1 MNKQLISAF
10 IESTEGEKDPR
21 CLYIEL
27 QIYPLIYKLYKNEIS
42 EMAEEIMDNLLAY
55 FPVTFT
61 TKPNESFTKVFHIY
75 LQEEFVH
82 VFYLSLISHPS
93 LLEYIFPEITEKIS
107 SPLIQAKHDS
117 VELINEIVKMYGI
130 KEIKDY
136 LPTFIPLLIETYS
149 DRNNKGVLTICEEC
163 IENLTKSIINT
174 NDNSE
179 YLELF
184 IQPIIQKCLDSIKSF
199 AINDITDITM
209 KIIIIVYN

>member
-1 MNKQLISAF
+1 M
-10 IESTEGEKDPR
+10 
-21 CLYIEL
+21 
-27 QIYPLIYKLYKNEIS
+27 
-42 EMAEEIMDNLLAY
+42 
-55 FPVTFT
+55 
-61 TKPNESFTKVFHIY
+61 
-75 LQEEFVH
+75 
-82 VFYLSLISHPS
+82 
-93 LLEYIFPEITEKIS
+93 
-107 SPLIQAKHDS
+107 
-117 VELINEIVKMYGI
+117 ELINEIVKMYGI